1 MNKELNKLE
10 KEFNKNRKSPP
21 KKSRGSS
28 LDLLNKIL
36 IAVSILIVIT
46 GIYFLFFY
54 QAPIQVEVNPKEAS
68 IALDKREVSNEFSA
82 RPGEHQLVIAQDGYL
97 TYSQTI
103 NVDYFSN
110 ELIRV
115 NLQKEPELKKL
126 DSGEIKYLSYDSDK
140 ETLFYLKDRACWR
153 LDLRKE
159 KLSPERISPYIFK
172 NISNLI
178 WTKSHLGVIAQAD
191 NPREL
196 RGTKFFKETNN
207 TVTFFYDFMRYD
219 LLNQVAKYW
228 GKGIGEIT
236 INPNKDRVAYY
247 YSTLEPESSLVI
259 SDINRNNVRRVARIS
274 DFDNPEISW
283 NPGKEYILIYNE
295 DQLSTYDSYLDQLR
309 TVGANLNIF
318 WATTSPDS
326 KKILYLNNSPEIE
339 KPASLMNTEG
349 EEKTNLNFNILPSNL
364 DWIET
369 NQYIAL
375 GKLEGKPR
383 AFKYNIDN
391 GNLLEL
397 AWPEEPT
404 SRVSEIEINSNSDK
418 IYLVKENNLMELE
431 IVNKNY

>member
-1 MNKELNKLE
+1 
-10 KEFNKNRKSPP
+10 
-21 KKSRGSS
+21 
-28 LDLLNKIL
+28 
-36 IAVSILIVIT
+36 
-46 GIYFLFFY
+46 
-54 QAPIQVEVNPKEAS
+54 
-68 IALDKREVSNEFSA
+68 
-82 RPGEHQLVIAQDGYL
+82 
-97 TYSQTI
+97 
-103 NVDYFSN
+103 
-110 ELIRV
+110 
-115 NLQKEPELKKL
+115 
-126 DSGEIKYLSYDSDK
+126 
-140 ETLFYLKDRACWR
+140 

-159 KLSPERISPYIFK
+159 KVSPERISPYIFK

-207 TVTFFYDFMRYD
+207 TVTFFYDFKRYD

-283 NPGKEYILIYNE
+283 NPGKEYILIYNK